1 MGKRFI
7 FTGGGSG
14 GHVSPALAVIT
25 ELKREMPDSEILY
38 VGMAGKAECAMV
50 PKAGV
55 PLRLVKSAP
64 MPAGKSPVQLAK
76 FAVTLTLGILK
87 AIGILLSFR
96 PDLVFATGG
105 YVSAPTVFGAW
116 ILRKISFG
124 LFKTKI
130 LLHESNVDLGK
141 MNKMA
146 AHAADFIAVSFPETI
161 KSLKSEKSFYSGYPV
176 RSTISRHDKSE
187 ARKTLGI
194 PEKSFVIFAF
204 GGSQG
209 SRTINRVLAEA
220 APELLKDPD
229 IFIINGAGK
238 PFGSSGGYDGCKDVR
253 EILKKEGLA
262 GNDRYLL
269 KDFIDD
275 MGLYYAA
282 SDLLVIRA
290 GAGSIMEVC
299 RQGKPSVIIPITNL
313 ANDHQVGNA
322 RFIGKLG
329 AARVVYEEPEALS
342 PTGIAFADKNEFIR
356 TVSELKGDADAL
368 KEMSEKAK
376 NIFPGNPAEII
387 ISNIKYMIGEA
398 PKPEPVG
405 CALLFNDRLIGLNSV
420 TLESFM
426 RKVSNGTERPL
437 DPDEERLIKSKIRLL
452 FVSKN
457 PIFNARACRVA
468 GIAGFCDLMPSVL
481 GFAKNLESKPFTS
494 RDAFQALSMLMA
506 GCEER
511 FRDEIVD
518 AVLLGIRNGYYETRF
533 NAERCI
539 PVFEKRFGFSGEEK
553 GRLLEVLY
561 KNFKDRA
568 FEVRT
573 EAVSAASFIDSDSSV
588 IMKMLQRCYYD
599 PCWKVRISVMKA
611 LRHLSEN
618 GTITAET
625 ALTELDKILITST
638 GYTTEYE
645 LKQVYKTVKTAIST
659 ESR

>member
-38 VGMAGKAECAMV
+38 IGMAGKAECAMV

-55 PLRLVKSAP
+55 PLKLVKSAP

-76 FAVTLTLGILK
+76 FALTLSSGILK
-87 AIGILLSFR
+87 AIGILLKFR

-116 ILRKISFG
+116 ILRKITFG

-161 KSLKSEKSFYSGYPV
+161 KSLKAEKSFYSGYPV
-176 RSTISRHDKSE
+176 RSTISQHDKTE
-187 ARKTLGI
+187 ARKALGI

-209 SRTINRVLAEA
+209 ARTINRVLAEA

-238 PFGSSGGYDGCKDVR
+238 PFGSSGGYDGCRDVR
-253 EILKKEGLA
+253 EILEREGLA

-342 PTGIAFADKNEFIR
+342 PTGVASADKDDFAGTIL
-356 TVSELKGDADAL
+356 ELKNDPYTL
-368 KEMSEKAK
+368 KRMSEKAK
-376 NIFPGNPAEII
+376 NIFPGDPAKII
-387 ISNIKYMIGEA
+387 ISNIKYMVGLS
-398 PKPEPVG
+398 PKPEPVE

-426 RKVSNGTERPL
+426 RKVACGAEKPL
-437 DPDEERLIKSKIRLL
+437 DPDEERLIRTKIRLL

-457 PIFNARACRVA
+457 PVFNARACRIA
-468 GIAGFCDLMPSVL
+468 GIAGFCDLMPSIL
-481 GFAKNLESKPFTS
+481 DFAKDPSSRPFTS
-494 RDAFQALSMLMA
+494 RDAFWALSRLTKS
-506 GCEER
+506 CEER
-511 FRDEIVD
+511 FRGDILK
-518 AVLLGIRNGYYETRF
+518 AITLGISNSYYETRF
-533 NAERCI
+533 NAEQCI

-553 GRLLEVLY
+553 SRLLETLY
-561 KNFKDRA
+561 KNFRDRA
-568 FEVRT
+568 FEVRAD
-573 EAVSAASFIDSDSSV
+573 AVSAASFIDTDSAR
-588 IMKMLQRCYYD
+588 ILNELRKCYYD
-599 PCWKVRISVMKA
+599 SCWKVRISVMKA
-611 LRHLSEN
+611 LQHLYES
-618 GTITAET
+618 GAVTQET
-625 ALTELDKILITST
+625 ALKEIDSILITST

-659 ESR
+659 EKK

>member
-50 PKAGV
+50 PKAGI
-55 PLRLVKSAP
+55 PLKLVKSAP
-64 MPAGKSPVQLAK
+64 MPTGKSPVQLAK
-76 FAVTLTLGILK
+76 FAATLTLGILK

-116 ILRKISFG
+116 ILRKVTFG

-130 LLHESNVDLGK
+130 LLHESNVDLGR

-161 KSLKSEKSFYSGYPV
+161 KSLKAEKSFYSGYPV
-176 RSTISRHDKSE
+176 RSTISQHDKSE
-187 ARKTLGI
+187 ARRSLGI

-209 SRTINRVLAEA
+209 ARTINRVLAES

-253 EILKKEGLA
+253 EILADKGLA
-262 GNDRYLL
+262 DNDRYLL

-329 AARVVYEEPEALS
+329 AAKVVYEEPEALS
-342 PTGIAFADKNEFIR
+342 PTGVAFADKNEFVK
-356 TVSELKGDADAL
+356 TVSELKNDPAGL

-376 NIFPGNPAEII
+376 NIFPGDPAKII
-387 ISNIKYMIGEA
+387 ISNIKYMIGLSQ
-398 PKPEPVG
+398 KPEPVG
-405 CALLFNDRLIGLNSV
+405 CALRFNDRLIGLNSV

-426 RKVSNGTERPL
+426 RKIASGAEKPL
-437 DPDEERLIKSKIRLL
+437 DPDEERLIKAKIRLL

-457 PIFNARACRVA
+457 PVFNARACRIA
-468 GIAGFCDLMPSVL
+468 GIAGFCDLMPSIL
-481 GFAKNLESKPFTS
+481 DFAKNPLSKPFAG
-494 RDAFQALSMLMA
+494 RDAFWALSRLTKS
-506 GCEER
+506 CDER
-511 FRDEIVD
+511 FRNDIFE
-518 AVLLGIRNGYYETRF
+518 AVLLGISNSYYETRF
-533 NAERCI
+533 NAEECV
-539 PVFEKRFGFSGEEK
+539 PAFEKRFGFSSGEK
-553 GRLLEVLY
+553 GRLLETLY

-568 FEVRT
+568 FEVRMN
-573 EAVSAASFIDSDSSV
+573 AVSAASFIDRDSSR
-588 IMKMLQRCYYD
+588 ILKELQRCYYD
-599 PCWKVRISVMKA
+599 SCWKVRISVMKA
-611 LRHLSEN
+611 LLQLSES
-618 GTITAET
+618 GVVAPAA
-625 ALTELDKILITST
+625 ALAELDKILITST

-659 ESR
+659 EIK